1 MSGGFFLRSFLS
13 LCGLM
18 LPLGVHAL
26 GLGELRSEA
35 ILGQPIAFDIELLG
49 MEQKA
54 VDASCFRLI
63 QPVGGDLPW
72 LQKAQFN
79 VRSGQPPMLEI
90 RSRAALNEPALQLAV
105 YIGCG
110 YELSRQFVVF
120 AVPAGSNFRPLAAP
134 VAVAPMPL
142 RDAIKP
148 RPALLTPDL
157 PLVPKRLSAKRSE
170 TVPPSKGNIVPV
182 PSSTPSV
189 YTEGLFLR
197 LATQLLGKEPT
208 LDEAQRDILRLEFRM
223 LTALHTQ
230 AMTQMET
237 AEKLRTMEGTLSD
250 LRQKSAEFATR
261 VEKGGDIVPKPKP
274 KPPVIQDA
282 PLKQSAVAVPESS
295 GFPWWILFGLLGGGL
310 AGGAAWFGWKQ
321 YQARQRSQEFLA
333 SEPHDSSPET
343 LIVHD
348 DLRPMVSP
356 VEKPKPVD
364 FPFEHENA
372 YQVTQLDFELEA
384 VAPAREREREQLVQP
399 TELRLEEEQMPFPP
413 GGDVGSSEDVSRITP
428 VLELAEIMLS
438 FGRVKGAAQT
448 LRDFLDAYPEESPV
462 LWMRLLEVCY
472 LADMP
477 EEFEVAAREFNHY
490 FNVELAT
497 WEEMAVLAGSSV
509 AAERLLSL
517 EDLPRLMAQIVD
529 GWNTDLLL
537 RYLDHLLRDNR
548 GGERAGFPIPIVKDI
563 LFLIELKETIKQMER
578 ERHE

>member
-1 MSGGFFLRSFLS
+1 MSGGFFLRSLLS
-13 LCGLM
+13 LCGLV

-35 ILGQPIAFDIELLG
+35 ILGEPIAFDIELLG

-54 VDASCFRLI
+54 VDPTCFRLM

-79 VRSGQPPMLEI
+79 VRSGQPPILEI
-90 RSRAALNEPALQLAV
+90 RSRATLNEPALQLAV
-105 YIGCG
+105 HIGCG
-110 YELSRQFVVF
+110 YEASRQFVVF
-120 AVPAGSNFRPLAAP
+120 AVPPGGNFRPLAAP
-134 VAVAPMPL
+134 ITIVPAAQARGLAKPRQSALAPDFPVAPKRPPVKHG
-142 RDAIKP
+142 DAIP
-148 RPALLTPDL
+148 VLRGTVA
-157 PLVPKRLSAKRSE
+157 
-170 TVPPSKGNIVPV
+170 TVPVAPAP
-182 PSSTPSV
+182 V
-189 YTEGLFLR
+189 YTEGVLLR
-197 LATQLLGKEPT
+197 LATQLLNKEPA
-208 LDEAQRDILRLEFRM
+208 LDEAQREILRLEFRM

-250 LRQKSAEFATR
+250 LRQKSADFANR
-261 VEKGGDIVPKPKP
+261 VERGADLVPVSK
-274 KPPVIQDA
+274 
-282 PLKQSAVAVPESS
+282 SAVVQDDSIKHAVAPVSENG
-295 GFPWWILFGLLGGGL
+295 GFPWWVLFGLVGGGLLGGV
-310 AGGAAWFGWKQ
+310 AWFGWKQ
-321 YQARQRSQEFLA
+321 YKERQAPKDEVGY
-333 SEPHDSSPET
+333 EPLDSSPET

-348 DLRPMVSP
+348 DLGPTVSP
-356 VEKPKPVD
+356 VEKPKQVD
-364 FPFEHENA
+364 FPFEQENA

-384 VAPAREREREQLVQP
+384 VPPVRSREYELVGVPA
-399 TELRLEEEQMPFPP
+399 ELALEGDGVPNAESEGAVPEEA
-413 GGDVGSSEDVSRITP
+413 SRITP
-428 VLELAEIMLS
+428 VLELADIMLS
-438 FGRVKGAAQT
+438 FGRVKGAVQT

-462 LWMRLLEVCY
+462 LWMRLLDVCY

-497 WEEMAVLAGSSV
+497 WEEMAVLAGTLV
-509 AAERLLSL
+509 PVERTLSL

-548 GGERAGFPIPIVKDI
+548 GGERVGFPISIVKDI